1 MFALLFT
8 VVAFGQTHYSA
19 FEISQDKYGD
29 SFIENINFISSSTY
43 PENLYK
49 GEYTF
54 LHKDGIL
61 TLQNVYYPNSM
72 VYGTLT
78 QHGSR
83 YLYEDVFTDTKY
95 VVDFYVEDDFFV
107 MDNLKGY
114 RVFMINLDYQNEKEK

>member
-29 SFIENINFISSSTY
+29 SFIENINFIGSSVY

-54 LHKDGIL
+54 LYKDGIL
-61 TLQNVYYPNSM
+61 DLQNTMYPTLR

-78 QHGSR
+78 VHGDR
-83 YLYEDVFTDTKY
+83 FIYDDVLSNNTY

-114 RVFMINLDYQNEKEK
+114 RIFMINLDYQKEK